1 MKKNGYN
8 TSPEKLNIK
17 LCIYSFGAMITK
29 FDPQLQNWK
38 EGISY
43 DGSADYVV
51 TFRQC
56 NAFLHCSETQKPPKT
71 FKAIKQETVN
81 Q

>member
-1 MKKNGYN
+1 
-8 TSPEKLNIK
+8 
-17 LCIYSFGAMITK
+17 MITK

-51 TFRQC
+51 KFRQC
-56 NAFLHCSETQKPPKT
+56 NAFLHCSETQNRPKT